1 MSSFKNEGVKNMED
15 LIKESPKLN
24 DFLLSKKEELSEDV
38 GEVVGDLFYN
48 SMKDM
53 FEFGFKLA
61 EDLNSEYSKK

>member
-1 MSSFKNEGVKNMED
+1 MED
-15 LIKESPKLN
+15 LTKELPKLN
-24 DFLLSKKEELSEDV
+24 DFLVSKKEELKEDV

-48 SMKDM
+48 SMKEM